1 MIGEFFNYGK
11 QLQIQDM
18 SLKLV
23 HTHTP
28 HTHTHTHTNTH
39 THTHTHDG
47 TNGFSNAV
55 ENFSKLNT
63 SSITDHYAIYCVYT
77 GCL

>member
-23 HTHTP
+23 HTHT
-28 HTHTHTHTNTH
+28 
-39 THTHTHDG
+39 HTHDG

-63 SSITDHYAIYCVYT
+63 SPITDHYAIYCVYT